1 MEEIMPNET
10 CTVKHINHTAIVVKD
25 INESISF
32 YEDLF
37 GVTSGPVEDIED
49 QGVKACLIKIG
60 GTQLEIIQPVQS
72 GTGVAK
78 FLENKGEGLHHI
90 GLEVENIENALEI
103 LKTRGVQL
111 VDQQPRHGLSGTI
124 AFLHPRATK
133 GVLIELVQP

>member
-1 MEEIMPNET
+1 MEEVMANET
-10 CTVKHINHTAIVVKD
+10 CTVRHINHTAIVVKD
-25 INESISF
+25 INESILF

-60 GTQLEIIQPVQS
+60 GTQLEIIQPVQAD
-72 GTGVAK
+72 TGVAK

-90 GLEVENIENALEI
+90 GLEVENIETALATLKAREI
-103 LKTRGVQL
+103 QL
-111 VDQQPRHGLSGTI
+111 IDQQPRHGLSGTI

>member
-1 MEEIMPNET
+1 MANET
-10 CTVKHINHTAIVVKD
+10 CTVRHINHTAIVVKD
-25 INESISF
+25 INDSISF

-37 GVTSGPVEDIED
+37 GVSSGPVEDIED

-60 GTQLEIIQPVQS
+60 GTQLEIIQPVQAD
-72 GTGVAK
+72 TGVAK
-78 FLENKGEGLHHI
+78 FLENRGEGLHHI

-103 LKTRGVQL
+103 LKSREVQL
-111 VDQQPRHGLSGTI
+111 IDQKPRHGLSGTI

>member
-1 MEEIMPNET
+1 MPNET
-10 CTVKHINHTAIVVKD
+10 CTVRHINHTAIVVKD
-25 INESISF
+25 INDSISF

-37 GVTSGPVEDIED
+37 GVSSGPVEDIED

-60 GTQLEIIQPVQS
+60 GTQLEIIQPVQAD
-72 GTGVAK
+72 TGVAK
-78 FLENKGEGLHHI
+78 FLENRGEGLHHI

-103 LKTRGVQL
+103 LKSREVQL
-111 VDQQPRHGLSGTI
+111 IDQKPRHGLSGTI

>member
-1 MEEIMPNET
+1 MEEVMANEP
-10 CTVKHINHTAIVVKD
+10 CTVRHINHTAIVVKD

-60 GTQLEIIQPVQS
+60 GTQLEIIQPVQAD
-72 GTGVAK
+72 TGVAK

-90 GLEVENIENALEI
+90 GLEVENIEKALET
-103 LKTRGVQL
+103 LKAREVQL
-111 VDQQPRHGLSGTI
+111 IDQQPRHGLSGTI

>member
-1 MEEIMPNET
+1 MANEP
-10 CTVKHINHTAIVVKD
+10 CTVRHINHTAIVVKD

-60 GTQLEIIQPVQS
+60 GTQLEIIQPVQAD
-72 GTGVAK
+72 TGVAK

-90 GLEVENIENALEI
+90 GLEVENIEKALET
-103 LKTRGVQL
+103 LKAREVQL
-111 VDQQPRHGLSGTI
+111 IDQQPRHGLSGTI

>member
-1 MEEIMPNET
+1 MPNET